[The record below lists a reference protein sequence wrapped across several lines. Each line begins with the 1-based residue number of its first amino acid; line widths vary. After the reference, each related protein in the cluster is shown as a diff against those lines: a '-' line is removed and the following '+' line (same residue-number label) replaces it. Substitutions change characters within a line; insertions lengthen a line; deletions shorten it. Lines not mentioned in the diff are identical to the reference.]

1 MEEAL
6 NKGVPNGPIDIG
18 SAQKRYSA
26 SAEAVER
33 RRLDEDRLAEDIIE
47 ECRVR
52 LMLKFRFLDRALWRM
67 TLEPV
72 RSGLDYPMA
81 TDGHRIYYDP
91 QRVIARFRQSFDE
104 LIRDY
109 LHLIMH
115 CIFRHPFDRTHK
127 AAEAWLL
134 TCDMIV
140 ESVVMDLADMRFSS
154 EDDRHRRNALD
165 QVALQAGGLLPN
177 KVYGFLKNL
186 SRTPSGQQFCG
197 YTRSTLNEWHQL
209 FERDDH
215 HAWPSQASSQDAG
228 QSDADDGNEVS
239 EDNNN
244 PDVQSDG
251 MQSQSFDDQEMSAP
265 LPARGDRADADPDAG
280 CDSDD
285 KAPAPEAGDMQ
296 DDPAADEA
304 DAESEGTDA
313 DTDAPE
319 DPEGP
324 DAQQPP
330 EESTPVQSDPD
341 GEEAADKEEWEDIS
355 KEMEMDLETF
365 SKEWGEAAGSLM
377 ANLQMANRRTY
388 DYTDFLRSFM
398 TVTEQIKLNPE
409 EFDYTYYT
417 FGMSLYGNI
426 PLIEPLEYK
435 ESESIRDFVIAV
447 DTSESVKGSLVKR
460 FVEHTV
466 SILAESRD
474 ASTKVNIHVVQAD
487 SKVQSDLK
495 IDDLRDVDRLMEG
508 FVVRGFGGTDFRPTF
523 DYVQMLRDQGELT
536 DLKGMIYFTDGFG
549 SFPEKPPDYDAAFVF
564 LDDGSREV
572 PPVPPWAMKVVLD
585 ERDVEKVGR

>member
-1 MEEAL
+1 MEKAL

-18 SAQKRYSA
+18 SAQKKYPD
-26 SAEAVER
+26 SAEAIER

-67 TLEPV
+67 SLKPV
-72 RSGLDYPMA
+72 RSGMDYPLA
-81 TDGHRIYYDP
+81 TDGHCIYYDP

-115 CIFRHPFDRTHK
+115 CIFRHPFDRDHK
-127 AAEAWLL
+127 VAEAWSL
-134 TCDMIV
+134 TCDMVV

-154 EDDRHRRNALD
+154 EDDAQRRNALD
-165 QVALQAGGLLPN
+165 QVALQAGSLLPN
-177 KVYGFLKNL
+177 KVYGFLKDL
-186 SRTPSGQQFCG
+186 SRTPSGQQFRG
-197 YTRSTLNEWHQL
+197 YSRSTLNEWHQL

-215 HAWPSQASSQDAG
+215 HAWPSQSDSLEAGTGDDDAR
-228 QSDADDGNEVS
+228 SEMS
-239 EDNNN
+239 EDDDN
-244 PDVQSDG
+244 PDAQSDG
-251 MQSQSFDDQEMSAP
+251 MQSQAFDDQDATDQMAASADDDDAEGDPNADGSSDSAP
-265 LPARGDRADADPDAG
+265 DQLGSDSDDGLDDEQAQQHQPEPASSDDANTEDAADPESDPDA
-280 CDSDD
+280 DD
-285 KAPAPEAGDMQ
+285 L
-296 DDPAADEA
+296 AAD
-304 DAESEGTDA
+304 
-313 DTDAPE
+313 
-319 DPEGP
+319 
-324 DAQQPP
+324 Q
-330 EESTPVQSDPD
+330 
-341 GEEAADKEEWEDIS
+341 AAWEDIS
-355 KEMEMDLETF
+355 KEIEMNLETF
-365 SKEWGEAAGSLM
+365 SKEWGDAAGSLM
-377 ANLQMANRRTY
+377 ANLQMSNRRTY
-388 DYTDFLRSFM
+388 DYTDFLRRFM
-398 TVTEQIKLNPE
+398 TVTEQIKLNPD

-426 PLIEPLEYK
+426 PFIEPLEYK

-466 SILAESRD
+466 SMLAESRD

-495 IDDLRDVDRLMEG
+495 IGDLRDVDRLMEG
-508 FVVRGFGGTDFRPTF
+508 FVVRGFGGTDYRPTF
-523 DYVQMLRDQGELT
+523 DYVQMLRKSGELT

-564 LDDGSREV
+564 LDDGSREI

-585 ERDVEKVGR
+585 EHDVEKVGK